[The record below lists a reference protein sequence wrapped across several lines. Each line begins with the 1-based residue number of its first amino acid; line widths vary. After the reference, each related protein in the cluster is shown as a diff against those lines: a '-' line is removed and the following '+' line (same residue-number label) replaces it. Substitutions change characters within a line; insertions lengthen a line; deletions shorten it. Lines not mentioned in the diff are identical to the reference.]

1 MTAWTGSVFD
11 LGPMAIAAAAL
22 AGVGLDRLLGEAPR
36 WHPLVGFGRVAAWI
50 ERGLNRR
57 PAARVLSRTA
67 GVVAW
72 CLAVLPSVAI
82 AAWITALAPDTAR
95 LGAWIADVVA
105 LYFAVGARSLRDHIA
120 PIAEALQAGD
130 LPRARGLASRI
141 VSRDLHDADEEAIA
155 RAAVESALE
164 NGSDAIFAP
173 LFWLVVGGAPGVV
186 LYRLA
191 NTLDAMWGYRNARFG
206 RFGWAAAR
214 IDDVLN
220 WMPARLT
227 AASYALLGHT
237 ADALRCWRAQAPRWS
252 SPNAGPVMASGAGS
266 LRVQLGGMARYDGI
280 DETRPPLGIGRPAR
294 AADIRRALALVS
306 RTLGLWLA
314 VLAAGGALAFAG
326 LARQGL

>member
-1 MTAWTGSVFD
+1 MMVLLGNVFD
-11 LGPMAIAAAAL
+11 LGLPMVALAAL
-22 AGVGLDRLLGEAPR
+22 AGTGLDHLLGEVPR
-36 WHPLVGFGRVAAWI
+36 WHPLVGFGRMAAWI

-57 PAARVLSRTA
+57 PAARGRSRVA
-67 GVVAW
+67 GLLAW
-72 CLAVLPSVAI
+72 SVAVLPCVAVTAWI
-82 AAWITALAPDTAR
+82 AARAPDTTR
-95 LGAWIADVVA
+95 LCAWIADIVA

-120 PIAEALQAGD
+120 PIAEALRGGD
-130 LPRARGLASRI
+130 LPGARSLASRI
-141 VSRDLHDADEEAIA
+141 VSRDLRDADEEAIA

-206 RFGWAAAR
+206 SFGWAAAR

-227 AASYALLGHT
+227 AMTYALLGHT

-266 LRVQLGGMARYDGI
+266 LRVQLGGLARYDGI
-280 DETRPPLGIGRPAR
+280 DETRPPLGLGQPAR
-294 AADIRRALALVS
+294 AEDIRRALALVS

-314 VLAAGGALAFAG
+314 VLAAGGALVFAG
-326 LARQGL
+326 IVQSV

>member
-1 MTAWTGSVFD
+1 
-11 LGPMAIAAAAL
+11 
-22 AGVGLDRLLGEAPR
+22 
-36 WHPLVGFGRVAAWI
+36 
-50 ERGLNRR
+50 
-57 PAARVLSRTA
+57 
-67 GVVAW
+67 
-72 CLAVLPSVAI
+72 
-82 AAWITALAPDTAR
+82 TALAPDTAR

>member
-1 MTAWTGSVFD
+1 MMVLLGNVFD
-11 LGPMAIAAAAL
+11 LGLPMVALAAL
-22 AGVGLDRLLGEAPR
+22 AGTGLDHLLGEVPR
-36 WHPLVGFGRVAAWI
+36 WHPLVGFGRMAAWI

-57 PAARVLSRTA
+57 PAARGRSRVA
-67 GVVAW
+67 GLLAW
-72 CLAVLPSVAI
+72 SVAVLPCVAVTAWI
-82 AAWITALAPDTAR
+82 AARAPDTTR
-95 LGAWIADVVA
+95 LCAWIADIVA

-120 PIAEALQAGD
+120 PIAEALRGGD
-130 LPRARGLASRI
+130 LPGARSLASRI
-141 VSRDLHDADEEAIA
+141 VSRDLRDADEEAIA

-173 LFWLVVGGAPGVV
+173 LFWLVVGGAPGMV

-206 RFGWAAAR
+206 SFGWAAAR

-227 AASYALLGHT
+227 AMTYALLGHT

-266 LRVQLGGMARYDGI
+266 LRVQLGGLARYDGI
-280 DETRPPLGIGRPAR
+280 DETRPPLGLGQPAR
-294 AADIRRALALVS
+294 AEDIRRALALVS

-314 VLAAGGALAFAG
+314 VLAAGGALVFAG
-326 LARQGL
+326 IVQSV